1 MNIKELT
8 EKKIWLAP
16 LAGLTD
22 YPFRAVCKE
31 NGADVLVSEMISAD
45 GLIYNFDKSIQYAV
59 FTESMRPWG
68 IQLFGIDPHIMAKA
82 AEKVLYLN
90 PNFIDINMGCPVR
103 KVVKRGA
110 GSGLMKNP
118 LIAVK
123 IVSEM
128 KKILPNIPL
137 SAKIRAGWDSSS
149 KNAVEFAKMLE
160 ENGLDFISV
169 HPRTRSE
176 MFAGK
181 SDWSIIKAV
190 KENVKIPV
198 IANGDITSVEDAKNI
213 YKETNCD
220 SIMIGR
226 GALGKPWIFD
236 EIKDKEFKISKE
248 KKLEI
253 LATHLN
259 LVLEKEKNEKRIMI
273 KMRTHLS
280 YYTKGYKNGSLA
292 RQKINKSTKKEEI
305 LKIFKELW
313 ID

>member
-1 MNIKELT
+1 MTIKNLT

-22 YPFRAVCKE
+22 YPFRQFCKE

-45 GLIYNFDKSIQYAV
+45 GLIYNFDKSIQYAT
-59 FTESMRPWG
+59 FTEAMHPWG
-68 IQLFGIDPHIMAKA
+68 IQLFGIDPVIMAKS
-82 AEKVLYLN
+82 AEKVLHLN
-90 PNFIDINMGCPVR
+90 PDFIDINMGCPVR

-118 LIAVK
+118 TIAAK

-128 KKILPNIPL
+128 KKMLPNIPL
-137 SAKIRAGWDSSS
+137 SAKIRAGWDLSS

-176 MFAGK
+176 MFEGK

-190 KENVKIPV
+190 KENVKMPV
-198 IANGDITSVEDAKNI
+198 IANGDIVSAKNAEDI

-226 GALGKPWIFD
+226 GALGKPWIFG
-236 EIKDKEFKISKE
+236 EIKDKEFNISRE
-248 KKLEI
+248 KRLEI
-253 LATHLN
+253 LSMHLN
-259 LVLEKEKNEKRIMI
+259 LVLEKEKDEERIMT

-292 RQKINKSTKKEEI
+292 RQEINKCTKKEKILEI
-305 LKIFKELW
+305 FRDLW